1 MHLCFYV
8 GYESMAIVYDRSS
21 LEVMDFGKTH
31 SYGLRMYGP
40 ATTGLTVYSRSLR
53 RWQFG
58 SFDPK
63 YA

>member
-8 GYESMAIVYDRSS
+8 GYESTAIVYDRSS

-40 ATTGLTVYSRSLR
+40 ATTG
-53 RWQFG
+53 
-58 SFDPK
+58 
-63 YA
+63 